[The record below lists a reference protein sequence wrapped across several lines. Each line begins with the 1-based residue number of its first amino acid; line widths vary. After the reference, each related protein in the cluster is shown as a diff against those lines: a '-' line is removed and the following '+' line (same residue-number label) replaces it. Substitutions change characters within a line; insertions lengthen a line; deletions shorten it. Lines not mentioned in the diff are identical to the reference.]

1 MEHLLEYLFYGVY
14 ATAFAF
20 LLLVLY
26 LNRTNRRLN
35 YLLSKINKLS
45 GTDENEGFPKSKI
58 RNSKLRVLRLLVKV
72 RQTLNNIKIRRY
84 IHEYFLAA
92 NFITVIGSIL
102 FVLGVGFFVR
112 FPGFDYF
119 PDIISRAVI
128 ALGGSLLLI
137 FISHTMYR
145 KHPAFSS
152 VIMGGA
158 FSILYFT
165 LITAYY
171 NYHLFS
177 TGTAFIIAILITAF
191 SVLLSLGYKRYS
203 LVTLA
208 FIAGYSTPFLV
219 DYTNSDTFLLFNYL
233 ILLDIGVLVLVIFK
247 KSLFLNLTA
256 FAFTGV
262 YFLIWLV
269 TSIQIGHQAN
279 YDIGFVYLLIFFIIL
294 LPLNT
299 ISNMVKR
306 IFFLPFE
313 LSVVI
318 TLNMMVYAAGM
329 YMLLYLNPDYRGLFT
344 ALLAV
349 FNLIFL
355 YILLTQV
362 KYNQRLVYLT
372 IGLIIIFV
380 TLIPP
385 VELVGRSIS
394 MVWALQL
401 ILLLWISQ
409 KLDVVLMKLGA
420 VLISLALIYN
430 TLAELLGVLHGINP
444 LAEPKD
450 ILINT
455 DFMSGFAAA
464 LSLLFSIFLMNREK
478 GKYIFKPLRVK
489 LYQIFAGIAAGIL
502 LYFSLFVEIKY
513 QVTTHVA
520 SFYARQIIMGIYN
533 FTFAGV
539 IVAATVFLEGRK
551 IKFISLIPAALIFT
565 GYLLFYYL
573 VVIRARSQYI
583 AEGGISLA
591 QFSAVFI
598 IDLITVGVMY
608 AVHLNLKQA
617 YKNNKFLSQFT
628 LWPLVI
634 FVFIASS
641 LALDHYWV
649 IQYADQG
656 IMASE
661 LLEEA
666 HRMPY
671 TVLWAILALLLT
683 FFGTIFK
690 QIQLRQ
696 ISLFAVLVVLVKLL
710 LSDMAVMNTE
720 ERTVAMLVV
729 GAVLLFIALIY
740 QFNKKKFDDLEPEH
754 EKSENFPDLRDE
766 DQQ

>member
-14 ATAFAF
+14 ATASAF

-35 YLLSKINKLS
+35 YLLGKINKLS
-45 GTDENEGFPKSKI
+45 GVDENEGFPKSKI
-58 RNSKLRVLRLLVKV
+58 RNSRQKFLRFLVIARQKL
-72 RQTLNNIKIRRY
+72 NDIEIRRY

-102 FVLGVGFFVR
+102 FVLGIGFFVR
-112 FPGFDYF
+112 FSVFDYF
-119 PDIISRAVI
+119 PDIISRSVI

-137 FISHTMYR
+137 FVSHSMYK

-152 VIMGGA
+152 IIMGGA

-171 NYHLFS
+171 NYNLFG
-177 TGTAFIIAILITAF
+177 TGTAFIIAFLITAF

-208 FIAGYSTPFLV
+208 FIAAYSTPFLV
-219 DYTNSDTFLLFNYL
+219 NYSDSDSFLLFNYL

-247 KSLFLNLTA
+247 KNLFLNLTA

-262 YFLIWLV
+262 YFLIWLI
-269 TSIQIGHQAN
+269 TSIKIGHQAN
-279 YDIGFVYLLIFFIIL
+279 YDIGFLYLIIFFLIL

-299 ISNMVKR
+299 ISNIVKKK
-306 IFFLPFE
+306 FFLPFE
-313 LSVVI
+313 LSVII

-329 YMLLYLNPDYRGLFT
+329 YMLLSLNPDYRGLFT

-349 FNLIFL
+349 FNLVFL
-355 YILLTQV
+355 YILLTKV

-430 TLAELLGVLHGINP
+430 TLTELFGVLLAINP

-455 DFMSGFAAA
+455 DFMSGLAAA
-464 LSLLFSIFLMNREK
+464 LALLFSVFMMSREK
-478 GKYIFKPLRVK
+478 SKFIFKPLRVK

-513 QVTTHVA
+513 QLTTHVS
-520 SFYARQIIMGIYN
+520 SFYARQIYLGIYN
-533 FTFAGV
+533 FAFASS
-539 IVAATVFLEGRK
+539 IVAATIFLQARK
-551 IKFISLIPAALIFT
+551 IKFISLIPAALIFL
-565 GYLLFYYL
+565 GYFVFYYL

-583 AEGGISLA
+583 AEGGIHLS
-591 QFSAVFI
+591 QFAFVFI
-598 IDLITVGVMY
+598 IDLIMVGVMF

-617 YKNNKFLSQFT
+617 YKNNKILSQFT

-634 FVFIASS
+634 FLFIASS
-641 LALDHYWV
+641 LALDHYW
-649 IQYADQG
+649 IILYADQG

-683 FFGTIFK
+683 FFGTVFK
-690 QIQLRQ
+690 QIQFRQ
-696 ISLFAVLVVLVKLL
+696 IALFAVLVVLIKLL
-710 LSDMAVMNTE
+710 MSDMADMNTE
-720 ERTVAMLVV
+720 ERTFAMLVV
-729 GAVLLFIALIY
+729 GAVLLLIALIY
-740 QFNKKKFDDLEPEH
+740 QFNKKKFDELEPIH
-754 EKSENFPDLRDE
+754 KKSDNFSDLRDE
-766 DQQ
+766 DE

>member
-35 YLLSKINKLS
+35 YLLGKINKLS

-58 RNSKLRVLRLLVKV
+58 RNSRQKFLRFLVIARQKL
-72 RQTLNNIKIRRY
+72 NDIEIRRY

-102 FVLGVGFFVR
+102 FVLGIGFFVR
-112 FPGFDYF
+112 FSVFDYF
-119 PDIISRAVI
+119 PDIISRSVI
-128 ALGGSLLLI
+128 ALSGSLLLI
-137 FISHTMYR
+137 FVSHSMYK

-152 VIMGGA
+152 IIMGGA

-171 NYHLFS
+171 NYNLFD
-177 TGTAFIIAILITAF
+177 TGTAFIIAVLITAF

-208 FIAGYSTPFLV
+208 FIAAYSTPFLV
-219 DYTNSDTFLLFNYL
+219 SYSDSDSFLLFNYL
-233 ILLDIGVLVLVIFK
+233 ILLDIGILVLVIFK

-262 YFLIWLV
+262 YFLIWLI
-269 TSIQIGHQAN
+269 TSIKIGHQAN
-279 YDIGFVYLLIFFIIL
+279 YDIGFLYLIIFFIIL
-294 LPLNT
+294 LRLNT
-299 ISNMVKR
+299 ISNIVTRKL
-306 IFFLPFE
+306 FLPVE
-313 LSVVI
+313 LSVII

-329 YMLLYLNPDYRGLFT
+329 YMLLSLNPDYRGLFT

-355 YILLTQV
+355 YILLAKV
-362 KYNQRLVYLT
+362 KYNQNLVYLT

-409 KLDVVLMKLGA
+409 KLDVALMKLGA
-420 VLISLALIYN
+420 VLISFALIYN
-430 TLAELLGVLHGINP
+430 TLTELFGILHAINP
-444 LAEPKD
+444 LIEPKD

-455 DFMSGFAAA
+455 DFMSGLAAA
-464 LSLLFSIFLMNREK
+464 LSLLFSVFMMSREK
-478 GKYIFKPLRVK
+478 SKFLVKPLHVK
-489 LYQIFAGIAAGIL
+489 SYQIFAGIAAGIL

-513 QVTTHVA
+513 QLTTHVS
-520 SFYARQIIMGIYN
+520 SFYARQIYLGIYN
-533 FTFAGV
+533 FAFASL
-539 IVAATVFLEGRK
+539 IVAATVFLQGRK
-551 IKFISLIPAALIFT
+551 IKFISLIPAALIFL
-565 GYLLFYYL
+565 GYFVFYYL

-583 AEGGISLA
+583 AEGGISLT
-591 QFSAVFI
+591 QFRTVFI
-598 IDLITVGVMY
+598 IDLITAGVMF
-608 AVHLNLKQA
+608 AVHFNLKQA
-617 YKNNKFLSQFT
+617 YKNNKILSQFT

-634 FVFIASS
+634 FLFIASS
-641 LALDHYWV
+641 LALDHYWI

-671 TVLWAILALLLT
+671 TVLWAILALVLT
-683 FFGTIFK
+683 FFGTVFK
-690 QIQLRQ
+690 QIQFRQ
-696 ISLFAVLVVLVKLL
+696 IALFAVLVVLIKLL
-710 LSDMAVMNTE
+710 MSDMAAMNTE
-720 ERTVAMLVV
+720 ERTFAMLAV
-729 GAVLLFIALIY
+729 GAVLLLIALIY
-740 QFNKKKFDDLEPEH
+740 QFNKKKFDELEPIH
-754 EKSENFPDLRDE
+754 KKSENFSDLRDE
-766 DQQ
+766 DE